1 MINVLYSTRFEYQ
14 IFVFS
19 LILLEVRLLASRCSR
34 EYDLTSFLIFIFLYY
49 LIESL
54 VVLVKLEK
62 DD

>member
-34 EYDLTSFLIFIFLYY
+34 EYNLSSISIFF
-49 LIESL
+49 
-54 VVLVKLEK
+54 
-62 DD
+62 